1 MKKKRIIRIRNPKL
15 QKIRNQLRLIL
26 DLAVSDELNKLRY
39 RSIATG
45 ITPANLVE
53 FEKIYMKSIIRCP
66 LCYFGLKRNMVY
78 NLISDEWVCEDCVSR
93 IKVGFVNRLKK
104 KENGEW
110 VPSDYDEEYV
120 QGFFE
125 NNLNY

>member
-53 FEKIYMKSIIRCP
+53 FEKIYM
-66 LCYFGLKRNMVY
+66 
-78 NLISDEWVCEDCVSR
+78 
-93 IKVGFVNRLKK
+93 
-104 KENGEW
+104 
-110 VPSDYDEEYV
+110 
-120 QGFFE
+120 
-125 NNLNY
+125 